1 MGPRVTVR
9 DVVRSRVPVH
19 ELSKAVSPATDA
31 DLERA
36 RRDVEFRQKLL
47 TESLDI
53 LLDEL
58 QRRRRLHATPATSA
72 KVQSS
77 PSAWPK

>member
-1 MGPRVTVR
+1 M
-9 DVVRSRVPVH
+9 S
-19 ELSKAVSPATDA
+19 SPKLFRQPPTPISSAP
-31 DLERA
+31 
-36 RRDVEFRQKLL
+36 RDVEFRQKLL